1 MPMYTYHCQYCK
13 TTFDTIVRI
22 EDRDEPQECAGCG
35 SKAGRCF
42 GKEKQGCAVDA
53 TMKENERWSWSMG
66 VHVNQIPEMM
76 RRYPGSEY
84 HPVTGQLKVSSRQDK
99 LRKMKERELTEFN

>member
-1 MPMYTYHCQYCK
+1 MPQYTYKCNECGK
-13 TTFDTIVRI
+13 VFDSCSTIS
-22 EDRDEPQECAGCG
+22 ERDEPRPCECG
-35 SKAGRCF
+35 SPASRSL
-42 GKEKQGCAVDA
+42 VDEFKGGSSIDC

-66 VHVNQIPEMM
+66 VHVNQIPEMQ

-99 LRKMKERELTEFN
+99 IRKMKERGLTEFN